1 MLKNKKALL
10 VIILYIVLIYWIWS
24 GCLSTLGIHIFFNKH
39 MVDNY
44 DVDGTDFSPFVNF
57 GIFVVGGAVSF
68 FAKVGMYLI
77 TAVGSLILA
86 VLCRIFLLKKDDT
99 QGKTIRNLMKVIFIV
114 TVFAYIAACIISRL
128 YSTFFMFITLAWIPF
143 LFFLIN
149 YLPLKDNN
157 NDIVE
162 FIEPNHNFGA
172 DKND

>member
-1 MLKNKKALL
+1 
-10 VIILYIVLIYWIWS
+10 
-24 GCLSTLGIHIFFNKH
+24 
-39 MVDNY
+39 
-44 DVDGTDFSPFVNF
+44 
-57 GIFVVGGAVSF
+57 
-68 FAKVGMYLI
+68 MYLI
-77 TAVGSLILA
+77 TAVGSLVLA
-86 VLCRIFLLKKDDT
+86 VLCRIFLLKTDDT

-128 YSTFFMFITLAWIPF
+128 NSTFFMFITLAWIPF

-157 NDIVE
+157 NDMVE